1 MLPAALP
8 PRGRLWYYRRNP
20 ELDLPT
26 RNRESATIS
35 PHLTPMHAA
44 GIIFGIA
51 IIVSVLLDAFET
63 VVLPRRVTRQFR
75 LTAWF
80 YRRTW
85 IPWSRIARRIANVSR
100 REAFLGYFGPLSLIF
115 LLAFW
120 ALNLVLGYALL
131 QYGAGGHVH
140 LGNEPINFWT
150 MLYMSGETFF
160 TLGLGD
166 VTPTTAPARTLT
178 VLESG
183 MGFAFLAVVIGYLPT
198 IYSAFSNREIEI
210 SLLDARA
217 GSPPTAAELLL
228 RFGNCTD
235 QALLDDILR
244 GWERWASEILE
255 SHLSY
260 PVLSFFRSQHN
271 NQSWLGALTTM
282 LDSSAL
288 VIIGLGGIRIEQA
301 KLTFAAAR
309 HSIVDLAQVVNARYN
324 PSDPDRLP
332 AEELLRLRRE
342 LATRGIRLREG
353 PEAEQKLADLR
364 KMYEPY
370 AQAIARTL
378 LITIPPWIHIEKRR
392 DNWQAG
398 PWDKA
403 IRKQS
408 TAEHHFYGLDDH
420 F

>member
-1 MLPAALP
+1 M
-8 PRGRLWYYRRNP
+8 RV
-20 ELDLPT
+20 
-26 RNRESATIS
+26 IS
-35 PHLTPMHAA
+35 III
-44 GIIFGIA
+44 GIGIV
-51 IIVSVLLDAFET
+51 VSILLDAFET
-63 VVLPRRVTRQFR
+63 VALPRRVTRQFR

-85 IPWSRIARRIANVSR
+85 VPWSRVAGRIENVAR

-115 LLAFW
+115 LLVFW
-120 ALNLVLGYALL
+120 ALNLVLGYAIL

-140 LGNEPINFWT
+140 LGNEPVNFWT
-150 MLYMSGETFF
+150 DLYMSGETFF

-166 VTPTTAPARTLT
+166 VTPMTAASRFLT

-198 IYSAFSNREIEI
+198 IYSAFSRREIEI

-217 GSPPTAAELLL
+217 GSPPTAAELLS
-228 RFGNCTD
+228 RFGNCPEQT
-235 QALLDDILR
+235 LLDDILR
-244 GWERWASEILE
+244 GWERWAGEILE

-271 NQSWLGALTTM
+271 NQSWLGAITTM
-282 LDSSAL
+282 LDASAL
-288 VIIGLGGIRIEQA
+288 VLAGVEGVRIDQA
-301 KLTFAAAR
+301 RLTFAAAR
-309 HSIVDLAQVVNARYN
+309 HAVVDLAQVVNARYR
-324 PSDPDRLP
+324 PDDPDRLP
-332 AEELLRLRRE
+332 AEEMVRLRNG
-342 LATRGIRLREG
+342 LAARGIKLREG
-353 PEAEQKLADLR
+353 PEAEQKLMDLR

-378 LITIPPWIHIEKRR
+378 FISLPPWIHSEKRR

-408 TAEHHFYGLDDH
+408 TAEHHFYGMDDH